1 MIFDPS
7 VKNPFQRPIGWISGD
22 KIDIDT
28 SKYLHVDYGVQLTSI
43 INKVGDNSCDNYPS
57 QDHYSY
63 EVCVRAELA
72 GKVKPVFGCMI
83 PWMSNKDACDKP
95 VPITPSRTKLIE
107 WARSIVNDAFGGAEY
122 YSENCKLPCSAY
134 ATHVSRQAVSTSL
147 QEETTIF
154 IHIKRN
160 VKVRK
165 IVLSYDKTSLL
176 VEIGS
181 CLGMWLGLSVV
192 GMFDIAAV
200 AIVRVKQLLRP

>member
-95 VPITPSRTKLIE
+95 VPITPSRTKLN
-107 WARSIVNDAFGGAEY
+107 ADHA
-122 YSENCKLPCSAY
+122 
-134 ATHVSRQAVSTSL
+134 
-147 QEETTIF
+147 
-154 IHIKRN
+154 
-160 VKVRK
+160 
-165 IVLSYDKTSLL
+165 
-176 VEIGS
+176 
-181 CLGMWLGLSVV
+181 GLSPPL
-192 GMFDIAAV
+192 A
-200 AIVRVKQLLRP
+200 LLRVLISSRLVSSFPFLSKSLFHAP